1 MGAATRSKIFRMILM
16 ATIARLTTEEAH
28 LLQGLLEAEQVPV
41 SIREDHNAGLP
52 VAGGSLA
59 GARLEVPDEHA
70 GRVGEILRHAGES
83 EDETEIPRPD
93 PARITAIRLGLIL
106 EGALYVLCA
115 AALLVRF
122 FTS

>member
-1 MGAATRSKIFRMILM
+1 MILM

-28 LLQGLLEAEQVPV
+28 LLQGRLEAERVPV

-70 GRVGEILRHAGES
+70 QRAREILREAE
-83 EDETEIPRPD
+83 EARPEAEIPRPD
-93 PARITAIRLGLIL
+93 PVRVAWIRWGLISEL
-106 EGALYVLCA
+106 VLYVLLA
-115 AALLVRF
+115 AALLYRF
-122 FTS
+122 LAS

>member
-1 MGAATRSKIFRMILM
+1 M

-28 LLQGLLEAEQVPV
+28 LLQGRLEAEQVPA
-41 SIREDHNAGLP
+41 SIQEGHNAGLP

-59 GARLEVPDEHA
+59 GVRVEIPDEHA
-70 GRVGEILRHAGES
+70 GRAGEILRRAEEPTA
-83 EDETEIPRPD
+83 EDEIPRPD
-93 PARITAIRLGLIL
+93 AARVAVIRYGLIL
-106 EGALYVLCA
+106 EAALYVLCA

>member
-1 MGAATRSKIFRMILM
+1 MILM

-28 LLQGLLEAEQVPV
+28 LLQGRLEAEQVPS

-59 GARLEVPDEHA
+59 GVRVEVPDEHA
-70 GRVGEILRHAGES
+70 GRAGEILREAAALEAES
-83 EDETEIPRPD
+83 EIPRPD
-93 PARITAIRLGLIL
+93 AARVTMVRLGLIL
-106 EGALYVLCA
+106 EAAFYVLFA
-115 AALLVRF
+115 VAFLVRF